1 MQSTEL
7 GLAEHTVKCLKLSL
21 KNEQDWPSK
30 PGTTPN
36 KESFNKHQNVFKR
49 ID

>member
-7 GLAEHTVKCLKLSL
+7 GLAEHTVKSLKLSL
-21 KNEQDWPSK
+21 KNEQNWSSK
-30 PGTTPN
+30 PGNTPN